1 MAVLFPI
8 RKACPACGRPMKL
21 VAEEAG
27 RGGER
32 YVWSNCDEDPLHDPT
47 ARKWVDS
54 PLKPP
59 SQS

>member
-1 MAVLFPI
+1 MTVLHPI

-21 VAEEAG
+21 VKSDAG
-27 RGGER
+27 PGKVR
-32 YVWSNCDEDPLHDPT
+32 YVCPVCDDDPLHDPA

-59 SQS
+59 AD